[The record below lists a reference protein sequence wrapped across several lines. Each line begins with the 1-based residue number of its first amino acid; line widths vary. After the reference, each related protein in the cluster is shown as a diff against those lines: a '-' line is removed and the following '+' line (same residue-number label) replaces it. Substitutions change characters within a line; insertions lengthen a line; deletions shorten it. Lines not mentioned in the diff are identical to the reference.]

1 MAKRDDFPFFV
12 LQGLQIVI
20 LSLAELTNYSLHME
34 EVFCPVCAEG
44 YYCARPRVLPCGHS
58 LCENCLKLTLEKLQ
72 FNCFYCKRS
81 MVQDGKI
88 SCPVNYGLE
97 SLVKKMIK
105 TEEGLLFNQEQFREL
120 TQSYRDRIV
129 EQMKER

>member
-1 MAKRDDFPFFV
+1 
-12 LQGLQIVI
+12 
-20 LSLAELTNYSLHME
+20 
-34 EVFCPVCAEG
+34 
-44 YYCARPRVLPCGHS
+44 
-58 LCENCLKLTLEKLQ
+58 
-72 FNCFYCKRS
+72 